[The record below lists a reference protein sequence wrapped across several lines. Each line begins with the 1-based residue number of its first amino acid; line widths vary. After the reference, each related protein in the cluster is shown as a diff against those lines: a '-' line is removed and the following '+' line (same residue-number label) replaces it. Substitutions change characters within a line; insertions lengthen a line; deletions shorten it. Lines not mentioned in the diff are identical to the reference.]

1 MALWRSRCAIPDFKV
16 GGIRR
21 IGRAQPIQSVSQ
33 RLRTEPRTRRPL
45 CDQAHTRSSRG
56 IVTIVIHRRPCAW
69 VTSCAA
75 LLVVNAVVLI
85 RHDDDAGL
93 AALVTL
99 LRFHGIGA
107 DQEQIRHQCGGV
119 AIGVPEM
126 LRVARA
132 FGLKARAY
140 RSSWTRLAKTPLPG
154 IAVLRDGTFLL
165 LAKTARIRRSFKP
178 RCRRGPP

>member
-1 MALWRSRCAIPDFKV
+1 MSQMTPDNNKP
-16 GGIRR
+16 GAG
-21 IGRAQPIQSVSQ
+21 
-33 RLRTEPRTRRPL
+33 
-45 CDQAHTRSSRG
+45 
-56 IVTIVIHRRPCAW
+56 
-69 VTSCAA
+69 
-75 LLVVNAVVLI
+75 
-85 RHDDDAGL
+85 DAGL

-119 AIGVPEM
+119 AIGVAEM

-165 LAKTARIRRSFKP
+165 LAKT
-178 RCRRGPP
+178 GE